1 MNTWVRSSI
10 DCTWLFCRNSRGDS
24 ESVVTTQLAPL
35 LGGHLS
41 AGDESTT
48 AASPLPSIEAGKTG
62 HGGECTGRI
71 RVKRANEELEPAVLR
86 LEKQP
91 IPSGQPFLEILQ

>member
-1 MNTWVRSSI
+1 MTVLPQQPGRLRIRCHNTARP
-10 DCTWLFCRNSRGDS
+10 
-24 ESVVTTQLAPL
+24 PL

-71 RVKRANEELEPAVLR
+71 QLKRANKELEPAVLR

-91 IPSGQPFLEILQ
+91 IPSGEPL